1 MGFLDLDSKQRVLL
15 AIYTEYQK
23 DIPIMEDI
31 TDELLGLE
39 VEVFGIA
46 VRKLINED
54 MINASPTVIKR
65 GGSRGQR
72 IEDVNLSGVMMS
84 AKGLEYVEQKLS
96 IDKTLSNKEKVERVI
111 ESAGNWGWNQIKDIG
126 AKVLAEMAIKAVGI

>member
-1 MGFLDLDSKQRVLL
+1 MDLDSKQRVLL

>member
-1 MGFLDLDSKQRVLL
+1 MDLDSKQRVLL

-46 VRKLINED
+46 VGKLINED
-54 MINASPTVIKR
+54 MINASPSVIKR

-72 IEDVNLSGVMMS
+72 IKDVNLYGVMMS
-84 AKGLEYVEQKLS
+84 AKGLEYDEQKLC
-96 IDKTLSNKEKVERVI
+96 IDKTLSNKEKVEKVI

-126 AKVLAEMAIKAVGI
+126 AKVLAEMAINAVRI